1 MKAQKKY
8 CYQITASGYGTR
20 KYCYDTEEECLKE
33 MREDASC
40 LAAEME
46 GEVEP
51 YDDKELTVYGPDGD
65 EIARFEALFESSEI
79 HPELTCDRCGF
90 TSRQEDYFDI
100 VGDEILCDR
109 CRRGMNESSDLDDY
123 EIGQKM
129 QDFADENIPEVR

>member
-8 CYQITASGYGTR
+8 CYQITASGYGIR
-20 KYCYDTEEECLKE
+20 KYCYDTEEECLEE
-33 MREDASC
+33 MREDADC

-79 HPELTCDRCGF
+79 HPKLTCDRCGF

-100 VGDEILCDR
+100 VDDEILCDR
-109 CRRGMNESSDLDDY
+109 CRR
-123 EIGQKM
+123 
-129 QDFADENIPEVR
+129 RR

>member
-8 CYQITASGYGTR
+8 CYQITASGYGTK

-33 MREDASC
+33 MREDADC

-51 YDDKELTVYGPDGD
+51 YDGKELTVYGPDGD

-100 VGDEILCDR
+100 VGDEILCDK
-109 CRRGMNESSDLDDY
+109 CRR
-123 EIGQKM
+123 
-129 QDFADENIPEVR
+129 RR